1 MHRSVLLSAV
11 RYPARLV
18 SFAALM
24 FLAATAFLAGGTSAS
39 RAQTQT
45 PFAACT
51 STMYLSIGA
60 NPTQLHS
67 VDTSTNP
74 FTFPTI
80 GSPDNPGYNGIGYNP
95 TDNFIYSSIWDPD
108 AAGGAG
114 RHILQ
119 RIDSNGVV
127 REFGV
132 IAGGGINTDAAPAGG
147 VDNYRRWIAS
157 GTFGTDGFLY
167 LKHNQPTDRMWRVD
181 VSDPNSPTA
190 TAIVLDEVITQG
202 DISWHNG
209 LIYAANHDDGYLY
222 SIDPDTGD
230 VDPVGLTGLGAGSD
244 TFGSMISA
252 TNGIFGRLNTGGFYQ
267 FDPVSGDA
275 TLISDSPSD
284 GGDGA
289 KCPTT
294 AVLLDADL
302 EIDKDDSSET
312 YDRGGEVEYTIL
324 VSNNGPFGVQNAL
337 VNDALPDGIT
347 SATWTCDSPT
357 NGAVCNVANGTGD
370 IVDAAVNL
378 PAESSVTF
386 TLTMDVPLNF
396 SGELTNT
403 ATVTNPEGFSDP
415 TPANNTDS
423 DTDIAAPLLTL
434 EKQVTNDD
442 GGTLT
447 TVDFMLSADGPET
460 ISGVSGSADVTD
472 AAVPAGT
479 YTLSETNQP
488 GYTASDYSCV
498 VDGGAPVSGNAI
510 TLDNEQ
516 VAVCTITNDDEP
528 GTLTLRKTLV
538 NNDGGI
544 AGVEDFILTASGPAN
559 ISGPTGDP
567 AVTDAVIPAGSYAL
581 GETGPAGY
589 TAGTYRCAIDGGAPV
604 ASNSLNLGS
613 GQSAV
618 CTITNDDIPPD
629 VSINKALVD
638 ESIADDVFPQDGE
651 FLTYEITL
659 TNTGGTASNYEI
671 ADILDG
677 NVVFQNASHGGTLAG
692 NEVQWTLTV
701 PAQDGGVP
709 GTMVLQVVVQVIN
722 PLPPGE
728 QVVNSA
734 KTPTEPPPPCPSA
747 QCVVLPPP
755 PFVESEKQLVAE
767 GGSTAGVAEP
777 GEQLTYQ
784 ITLRNSGSTTSD
796 YDHRDLLDPNT
807 NFVSADSS
815 GAHSG
820 GSPGGQVDWTDLT
833 VPGGTP
839 TTPGVLTLEVVVT
852 VVDPIPGGVS
862 RLTNIAYDPTKP
874 EPECPAPQ
882 CVTTPVPGVVDKEK
896 LLISEDGSR
905 PGVAEPGERLT
916 YEITL
921 TNSGGP
927 VTGYEIEDRLDP
939 NTDFISASDGGTESG
954 GTVTWSGLAID
965 AYSGTTPGERVLTVV
980 VEVHDP
986 LDPGVVQL
994 TNIVGEP
1001 GETVDCQQA
1010 PQQCV
1015 TTQTAPQITKL
1026 KELVNES
1033 GTMGDVAEPGE
1044 TLTYRITVT
1053 NEGGAD
1059 PAYQVQDLLDPNTT
1073 FTGADNGGQLMGDHV
1088 AWTLDVPAHDGTN
1101 PGVRVVTVTVRVDDP
1116 IAEGVT
1122 QLTNIARE
1130 PGETIDCQVTPT
1142 PPECVITQTGPNVS
1156 SQKLLVAENGST
1168 NGLAEPR
1175 EELIYEITLTNTG
1188 GVAHSNYGLIDA
1200 YGSNV
1205 TVVNAGGGTDE
1216 GSWIRWSGLTVPPQT
1231 GGTPGT
1237 LVLTVVTR
1245 VNDPLPSGITR
1256 LRNIIKRDPTD
1267 PDPEC
1272 PSAQCVDI
1280 STTANITPVKRLVSE
1295 DGSVAGIAEPGEQLT
1310 YEITLTNEAGSTND
1324 YAVEDVLDPNMV
1336 FVSADNG
1343 GVHSGGSSSG
1353 VVDWSGLHVPGHDG
1367 TNPGVLVL
1375 TAVVEVI
1382 DPLPDDAVS
1391 LRNIIREPGGAD
1403 PDCPSDQCVTLE
1415 PQKPALTLL
1424 KEGAYEDSDGNGFA
1438 NPGDTIRYSFT
1449 VTNTGNVP
1457 LSDVVP
1463 QDDGPLFGDIDGGGT
1478 LSDFAPS
1485 AATLQPGEERK
1496 FTASYTLAELD
1507 IDAAAG
1513 VENNVENTATAVGY
1527 ANGTRV
1533 NGTPVESEESVTVLS
1548 LPAAASDVSV
1558 IKVAGLRAIRRGEQV
1573 PFTIRVTN
1581 NAGSL
1586 TEGLTVIDT
1595 MPSGF
1600 RYVEGSATID
1610 DDTV

>member
-1 MHRSVLLSAV
+1 LLTVSA
-11 RYPARLV
+11 
-18 SFAALM
+18 
-24 FLAATAFLAGGTSAS
+24 TD
-39 RAQTQT
+39 AQAQAQT

-51 STMYLSIGA
+51 STMYLSMGA

-74 FTFPTI
+74 FTFPAI
-80 GSPDNPGYNGIGYNP
+80 GDEETPGYNGIGYNP
-95 TDNFIYSSIWDPD
+95 TDNFIYASIWDPD
-108 AAGGAG
+108 AANGAG

-147 VDNYRRWIAS
+147 VDNYRSWIAS

-167 LKHNQPTDRMWRVD
+167 LKHNQARDRMWRVD

-190 TAIVLDEVITQG
+190 EAIFLDELITQG

-209 LIYAANHDDGYLY
+209 LIYAANHSDGFLY
-222 SIDPDTGD
+222 SIDPGTGN
-230 VDPVGLTGLGAGSD
+230 VNQVGPTGLGAGSG

-267 FDPVSGDA
+267 FDPVTGAA
-275 TLISDSPSD
+275 TLISDSPTG

-302 EIDKDDSSET
+302 EIDKDDGSAT
-312 YDRGGEVEYTIL
+312 YDRGGEVVYTIL
-324 VSNNGPFGVQNAL
+324 VRNNGPFGVQNAR
-337 VNDALPDGIT
+337 VNDALPAGIT
-347 SATWTCDSPT
+347 DASWTCGSPT
-357 NGAVCNVANGTGD
+357 NGATCGVAGGTGD

-386 TLTMDVPLNF
+386 TLTMQVPLSF
-396 SGELTNT
+396 TGELTNT
-403 ATVTNPEGFSDP
+403 ATVTNPVGFSDP

-423 DTDIAAPLLTL
+423 DTDVAAPLLTL

-447 TVDFMLSADGPET
+447 TDDFTLSADGPVT

-488 GYTASDYSCV
+488 GYTASDYVCT
-498 VDGGAPVSGNAI
+498 VDGGTPVSGNSI
-510 TLDNEQ
+510 TLANEQ

-544 AGVEDFILTASGPAN
+544 AEVEDFILTASGPAN

-567 AVTDAVIPAGSYAL
+567 AVTDAVVPAGSYAL

-604 ASNSLNLGS
+604 ASDSLNLGS

-638 ESIADDVFPQDGE
+638 ESIADDLFPQDGE

-659 TNTGGTASNYEI
+659 TNTGGTASNYEV

-677 NVVFQNASHGGTLAG
+677 NVVFQSASHGGTLAG

-767 GGSTAGVAEP
+767 SGSTAGVAEP

-807 NFVSADSS
+807 TFVSADNS

-839 TTPGVLTLEVVVT
+839 STPGVLTLEVVVT

-862 RLTNIAYDPTKP
+862 RLTNIAYDPT
-874 EPECPAPQ
+874 EPVPDCPAPQ

-896 LLISEDGSR
+896 LLVSEDGSR
-905 PGVAEPGERLT
+905 AGVAEPGERLT

-921 TNSGGP
+921 TNTGGP
-927 VTGYEIEDRLDP
+927 VTGYEVEDRLDP
-939 NTDFISASDGGTESG
+939 NTTFISATDGGTESG
-954 GTVTWSGLAID
+954 GTVTWTGLAID
-965 AYSGTTPGERVLTVV
+965 AHDGTTPGERVLTVV
-980 VEVHDP
+980 VEVDDP

-994 TNIVGEP
+994 TNIAAEP
-1001 GETVDCQQA
+1001 GETVDCEQT

-1015 TTQTAPQITKL
+1015 TTSAAPQISKL

-1033 GTMGDVAEPGE
+1033 GTMANVAEAGE

-1059 PAYQVQDLLDPNTT
+1059 PDYRLQDLLDPNTA

-1088 AWTLDVPAHDGTN
+1088 AWALAVPAHDGTN
-1101 PGVRVVTVTVRVDDP
+1101 PGVRVVTVTVRVDEP
-1116 IAEGVT
+1116 IAKGVT

-1156 SQKLLVAENGST
+1156 SEKLLVAENGST
-1168 NGLAEPR
+1168 DGMAEPG
-1175 EELIYEITLTNTG
+1175 EDLTYEITLTNTG
-1188 GVAHSNYGLIDA
+1188 GVAHTNYGLIDA

-1205 TVVNAGGGTDE
+1205 TVVDAGGGTDE
-1216 GSWIRWSGLTVPPQT
+1216 GSWIRWSGLTVPAQT
-1231 GGTPGT
+1231 GSTPGT

-1245 VNDPLPSGITR
+1245 VDDPLPSGVTR

-1280 STTANITPVKRLVSE
+1280 STTANVTPVKRLVLE
-1295 DGSVAGIAEPGEQLT
+1295 DGSTAGIAEPGEQLT
-1310 YEITLTNEAGSTND
+1310 YEITLTNEAGATND
-1324 YAVEDVLDPNMV
+1324 YAIEDVLDPNMV

-1343 GVHSGGSSSG
+1343 GAHSGESSG
-1353 VVDWSGLHVPGHDG
+1353 GIVEWSGLHVPGHDG

-1391 LRNIIREPGGAD
+1391 LRNIIREPGGPD
-1403 PDCPSDQCVTLE
+1403 PECPSDQCVTLD

-1424 KEGAYEDSDGNGFA
+1424 KEGAYEDSDANGFA

-1478 LSDFAPS
+1478 
-1485 AATLQPGEERK
+1485 
-1496 FTASYTLAELD
+1496 
-1507 IDAAAG
+1507 
-1513 VENNVENTATAVGY
+1513 
-1527 ANGTRV
+1527 
-1533 NGTPVESEESVTVLS
+1533 
-1548 LPAAASDVSV
+1548 
-1558 IKVAGLRAIRRGEQV
+1558 
-1573 PFTIRVTN
+1573 
-1581 NAGSL
+1581 
-1586 TEGLTVIDT
+1586 
-1595 MPSGF
+1595 
-1600 RYVEGSATID
+1600 
-1610 DDTV
+1610 